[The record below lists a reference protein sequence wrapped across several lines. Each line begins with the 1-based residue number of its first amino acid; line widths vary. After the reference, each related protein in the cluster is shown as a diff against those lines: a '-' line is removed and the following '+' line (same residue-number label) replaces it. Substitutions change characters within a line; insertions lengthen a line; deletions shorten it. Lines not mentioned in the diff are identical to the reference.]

1 MSKFF
6 SEKYK
11 NLIPYIPGEQPR
23 DKRYVKL
30 NTNESPFPPSSL
42 LQQINTTD
50 FADLR
55 LYPDPENTALAKAY
69 ADYLQV
75 GEENIFVG
83 NGSDEVLGFV
93 FSAFFDLN
101 NKVAF
106 ADITYGFYPVYCDL
120 FGIDYS
126 LIPLNQDF
134 SLNKEA
140 FCNIKCG
147 VVIANP
153 NAPTGIAL
161 NLSEIEEIVKS
172 KLDRLVVVD
181 EAYVDFGGESAVKLI
196 KKYSNLIV
204 CQTFSKSRSLAG
216 ARLGFAIADKELIK
230 DIKAIKYSFNSYNV
244 NRLTEKMGILSI
256 SDQQYFSKNCS
267 TIIENR
273 DYLTNMLIGMGFDV
287 LDSKANFVMAKNDLI
302 GGKEL
307 YLQLKSRG
315 ILVRHFGKDRIKDYI
330 RITIGAK
337 AEIDLLL
344 SAIKN
349 ILEEL

>member
-11 NLIPYIPGEQPR
+11 NLVPYIPGEQPR

-50 FADLR
+50 LADLR

-75 GEENIFVG
+75 REENIFVG

-93 FSAFFDLN
+93 FSAFFDQI

-106 ADITYGFYPVYCDL
+106 PDITYGFYPVYCDL

-134 SLNKEA
+134 ALNKEA

-161 NLSEIEEIVKS
+161 TLSEIEEIVKS
-172 KLDRLVVVD
+172 KLDRLVILD
-181 EAYVDFGGESAVKLI
+181 EAYIDFGGESAVKLI
-196 KKYSNLIV
+196 NKYRNLIV

-256 SDQQYFSKNCS
+256 NDQQYFSKNCS

-273 DYLTNMLIGMGFDV
+273 AYLTNMLIGMGFDV